1 MEELYKKTLDRLKA
15 ELKKQLPEI
24 EANGDWLWHHPEA
37 GFKETETQKYCLEV
51 LKNHGFEACTWPDVT
66 GFTCTYDTGRPGPCV
81 MIMGEMDSLI
91 CYSHPDCNPETGGHS
106 HGGVHHS
113 HRERRIREFRRK
125 GHVSR
130 CSCGGMP
137 GDRVENPG
145 NPKGAAPLPL
155 RQSGTAVPGRI

>member
-81 MIMGEMDSLI
+81 MIMGEMDSDVYKRQHMVFL
-91 CYSHPDCNPETGGHS
+91 HLT
-106 HGGVHHS
+106 
-113 HRERRIREFRRK
+113 IRPIR
-125 GHVSR
+125 GIW
-130 CSCGGMP
+130 
-137 GDRVENPG
+137 
-145 NPKGAAPLPL
+145 
-155 RQSGTAVPGRI
+155 QSWS